1 MYFLKKIIE
10 NNNIEIFHTAE
21 TAVLSDYTKN
31 QGSTVIMKVIK
42 QAGVENDLFDIYLE
56 EKSRFIL
63 EEKNSSLTK

>member
-56 EKSRFIL
+56 ENRDLFFRR
-63 EEKNSSLTK
+63 KNSSLTK